1 MTVPTTEPDALRA
14 AASVV
19 LVRDGAAGLEVLLL
33 RRHQASGVLGG
44 VYVFPGGKLDAA
56 DAQAHPGWLDATP
69 DALCQRLGEP
79 AAQTA
84 APLAQGLFVAALRE
98 TFEEA
103 GVLLAEP
110 LPVTTEAG
118 TPGVASATEA
128 LPRLRADLHAGHP
141 WPTALG
147 RLGWRWRT
155 AALQPWSRWI
165 TPTNPPVGTP
175 RFDTRFFLARMPA
188 GQEVEHDNHEATE
201 ALWLTPRDALARSW
215 AGEIGLIPPQLMG
228 LAQLARHADVAS
240 AWAEAEAA
248 AALRPP
254 PCVLPTTFMAD
265 GHKAMCYP
273 GDPLHPVAERALPGP
288 TRLRLV
294 GRRFEPFDGF
304 EGWFQ

>member
-1 MTVPTTEPDALRA
+1 MTLPTMEQDVLRS

-56 DAQAHPGWLDATP
+56 DAQPHPDWLDATP
-69 DALCQRLGEP
+69 DALRQRLGEP
-79 AAQTA
+79 EADTA
-84 APLAQGLFVAALRE
+84 APQAQGLFVAALRE

-110 LPVTTEAG
+110 VPAPAEGRALKVAAAADVLPQ
-118 TPGVASATEA
+118 
-128 LPRLRADLHAGHP
+128 LRADLHAGEA
-141 WPTALG
+141 WPAALG

-155 AALQPWSRWI
+155 AALQPWSRWV
-165 TPTNPPVGTP
+165 TPANPPVGTP

-188 GQEVEHDNHEATE
+188 GQQVEHDNHEATE
-201 ALWLTPRDALARSW
+201 ALWLTPREALARSW

-240 AWAEAEAA
+240 AWAEAAS
-248 AALRPP
+248 RPP

-273 GDPLHPVAERALPGP
+273 GDPLHPVAARALPGP

-304 EGWFQ
+304 DGWFQ